1 MKTLFWLYKS
11 RLNKKGLIP
20 VMMRITLNSNR
31 INFPT
36 GVEIEESFWDKDRPA
51 LDLVKAKRIQHH
63 FYFWICRNIL
73 KHNYLMWSIYSGKL
87 WTIPAYF
94 SRTIQY
100 PEVRLLIG

>member
-36 GVEIEESFWDKDRPA
+36 GIEIEESFWDKDRP
-51 LDLVKAKRIQHH
+51 
-63 FYFWICRNIL
+63 
-73 KHNYLMWSIYSGKL
+73 
-87 WTIPAYF
+87 
-94 SRTIQY
+94 
-100 PEVRLLIG
+100 